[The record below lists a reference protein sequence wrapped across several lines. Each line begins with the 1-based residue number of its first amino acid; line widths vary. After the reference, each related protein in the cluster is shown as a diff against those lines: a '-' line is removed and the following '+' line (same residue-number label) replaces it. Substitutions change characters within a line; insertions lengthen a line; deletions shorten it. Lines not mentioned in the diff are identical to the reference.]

1 MKLIQYIDE
10 NGDRA
15 VAARRGTGDLKGVE
29 GVKTVYDLALLA
41 ITEGCS
47 LTEVT
52 ETRLSKDVGD
62 ILDLL
67 AQKRI
72 LPPTDHT
79 DPRAHWLTGT
89 GFTHMVP
96 SAQAAQ
102 RNNPPTANEL
112 ATMAPA
118 AQLIA
123 KGVLEGKPE
132 PGAVGLQP
140 EWFYK
145 GDGRGLT
152 MPEGP
157 LMCPAFGQDG
167 SEEAE
172 VVAHYII
179 DKTGTPHR
187 MGFTL
192 GNEFTDHAMDGENA
206 YYLSHAKIRP
216 CSFGPELLLGPLPS
230 NVEGRTRIFRGDDVI
245 FEAPFWCGE
254 DNMTHSLDNL
264 EHHHFKY
271 DLFRQPGDIHSHFLG
286 TTTMSYQKGVRL
298 EAGDLIELES
308 EVFGAPLRNKVTAS
322 PKAAVTVE
330 TL

>member
-1 MKLIQYIDE
+1 MRLIQYINDR
-10 NGDRA
+10 GDRG
-15 VAARRGTGDLKGVE
+15 VAARLEAGSLQNVE

-41 ITEGCS
+41 IAEGRPLAEITES
-47 LTEVT
+47 K
-52 ETRLSKDVGD
+52 LSWDVGD
-62 ILDLL
+62 IADML

-72 LPPTDHT
+72 LPPTDHP

-96 SAQAAQ
+96 SAQAAR
-102 RNNPPTANEL
+102 RNDPPSADEL
-112 ATMAPA
+112 AAMPPA
-118 AQLIA
+118 AQLVA
-123 KGVLEGKPE
+123 RGVLEGKPE
-132 PGAVGLQP
+132 PGTVGLQP

-145 GDGRGLT
+145 GEGRGLT
-152 MPEGP
+152 VPEGP
-157 LMCPAFGQDG
+157 LACPAFGVDG

-187 MGFTL
+187 IGFTL
-192 GNEFTDHAMDGENA
+192 GNEFTDHAMDAENA

-230 NVEGRTRIFRGDDVI
+230 NIEGQTRIFRGDDVI

-254 DNMTHSLDNL
+254 DNMTHSLENL

-271 DLFRQPGDIHSHFLG
+271 DLFRQPGDVHSHFLG

-298 EAGDLIELES
+298 QAGDIIELQS
-308 EVFGAPLRNKVTAS
+308 DVFGAPLRNNI
-322 PKAAVTVE
+322 VE
-330 TL
+330 GTMADVSVEAL